1 MLPDLES
8 DKHKLPKIK
17 LNWGIYFPDS
27 LDNTTTLMY
36 NIHYLITIRRKLY
49 NATQQSNTR
58 YTQKLF

>member
-8 DKHKLPKIK
+8 DKLPKIK

-36 NIHYLITIRRKLY
+36 NNIT
-49 NATQQSNTR
+49 
-58 YTQKLF
+58 